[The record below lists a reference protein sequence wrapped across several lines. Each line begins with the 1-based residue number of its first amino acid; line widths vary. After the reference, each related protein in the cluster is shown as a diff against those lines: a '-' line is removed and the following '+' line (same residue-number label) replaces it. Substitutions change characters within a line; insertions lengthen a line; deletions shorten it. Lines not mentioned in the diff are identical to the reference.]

1 MSVVGIH
8 SPLDI
13 VSLVIDAY
21 ICAFPPW
28 EEDFHAQWCN
38 VVNSPGRQKFQLMED
53 PINWRKNTELAMG
66 YVVERYERFL
76 LVENDRD
83 IIH

>member
-1 MSVVGIH
+1 MLISV
-8 SPLDI
+8 P
-13 VSLVIDAY
+13 
-21 ICAFPPW
+21 FPHGKKTVPTAW
-28 EEDFHAQWCN
+28 AQWCN

-53 PINWRKNTELAMG
+53 PINWRKNTELAVG